1 MSFDSSTIEADLR
14 RLNAAPLDGLLL
26 DRLES
31 CIDETWMQLSPAEI
45 AMEHQLRAGVPARL
59 PDSLSASLEAI
70 LQSVSYPMDDK
81 IVTFPKSA
89 AAPARGRGDHGSR
102 WWGAAAAVALTG
114 AVTALLMPVKPQQ
127 TAEDVPNRIRHT
139 TAADPV
145 RGELIPAGFNSGL
158 SEAVDQGVIWQPDQ
172 QPHRVL
178 KVVYKDCVTLKDAN
192 GGTYQVE
199 RPRVEYILVPADTN

>member
-1 MSFDSSTIEADLR
+1 MSFDPSTLEADLR
-14 RLNAAPLDGLLL
+14 SLNAAPLDGLLL
-26 DRLES
+26 ERLEA
-31 CIDETWMQLSPAEI
+31 CADETWTHLSPAET
-45 AMEHQLRAGVPARL
+45 AMEHQLRAGVPAKL
-59 PDSLSASLEAI
+59 PASLSTSLEVIMQA
-70 LQSVSYPMDDK
+70 VPYPAEDQ
-81 IVTFPKSA
+81 IVTFLKTAPT
-89 AAPARGRGDHGSR
+89 PARGHHGNR

-114 AVTALLMPVKPQQ
+114 AITAFLVPVNPHQ
-127 TAEDVPNRIRHT
+127 TADGTPNRARISAP
-139 TAADPV
+139 AAPAS
-145 RGELIPAGFNSGL
+145 GELIPAGFNSGL